1 MLDLTKGLP
10 LTIDVGGE
18 SFPVNTDYRL
28 WIKFGRFIQKSIYD
42 LSEEEYNVLF
52 EILMLKKGTEIT
64 INRLQEF
71 LPALIE
77 FYICREVTPR
87 SINNED
93 DGNTILSF
101 DYDGSYIYASF
112 RQAYNINLLTEKLH
126 WHEFN
131 ALIKSLPNNTK
142 ISEIMGFRS
151 YTKSSQSMESQYQK
165 SKEVWTIPDMQ
176 GMNLEQYEEYKK
188 EILEEI
194 KNEFYGC
201 I

>member
-18 SFPVNTDYRL
+18 PFQINTDYRL

-42 LSEEEYNVLF
+42 LSEEEYSTLF
-52 EILMLKKGTEIT
+52 EILLLKKGTEIT

-71 LPALIE
+71 LSPLIE
-77 FYICREVTPR
+77 FYICKEVTPGT
-87 SINNED
+87 INSED
-93 DGNTILSF
+93 DGHTILSF
-101 DYDGSYIYASF
+101 EYDGSYIYASF

-126 WHEFN
+126 WYEFN

-142 ISEIMGFRS
+142 ISEIIGFRS
-151 YTKSSQSMESQYQK
+151 YKKSSQSMESQYQK
-165 SKEVWTIPDMQ
+165 LKEIWTIPDMQ
-176 GMNLEQYEEYKK
+176 GMDLEQYEEYKK

-201 I
+201 V